1 MTYSLFSASLEGSIE
16 LGFRRPTAPGRP
28 ISPGP
33 GPTPGRRPTT
43 GTPSTAPTDD
53 FSANTG
59 TTGSIAPGG
68 LVSGVINAPAD
79 SDWFAITLQAGRS
92 YTINLRGVSLSD
104 PILAVR
110 DSQGS
115 FLVENDDTIPD
126 TNLNSRLQFSPK
138 SSGTYFLDVRGFG
151 NLTGSYQ
158 LQVEDTSQAT
168 PSPGAG
174 FQIDI
179 DYSGDP
185 RYLPIF
191 QAAAARWQQVI
202 TADLPDVNGI
212 DDLLITVNVGDI
224 DGSGGT
230 LGFAGPDSFRSAA
243 LGGLPLTGST
253 TLDSAD
259 LASLEVLGILDDT
272 VLHEFG
278 HILGIGTIWDRKGL
292 RSGSDYTGVN
302 ARREYQ
308 SLGGQNSFV
317 PLETNGGPG
326 TALGH
331 WSEDVFDNELMTGF
345 INRQANPLSKLTIGS
360 LQDLGYSVNYN
371 VADSYA
377 LPSAV
382 RSSSAPVSVP
392 GTNDM
397 LLNSLQGCYCAT
409 CAGFS
414 IPGSDLAQFANEVAG
429 STVKSTDAFSDQQ
442 SLSNGGQSTVF
453 TTKGVV
459 LVLPSYLTNQELVET
474 GIPRDSS
481 TVEPTY
487 GFFDNNPLSIV

>member
-1 MTYSLFSASLEGSIE
+1 MTYSLFSAPIETSLV

-28 ISPGP
+28 RPPGG
-33 GPTPGRRPTT
+33 GPTTGRRPTT
-43 GTPSTAPTDD
+43 SPPAPAPSDD
-53 FSANTG
+53 FSADISTN
-59 TTGSIAPGG
+59 GSIAPGG
-68 LVSGVINAPAD
+68 VVTGIINAPAD
-79 SDWFAITLQAGRS
+79 SDWFAIALQAGRS
-92 YTINLRGVSLSD
+92 YTINLNGVSLSD
-104 PILAVR
+104 PILTIR
-110 DSQGS
+110 DSRGS
-115 FLVENDDTIPD
+115 FLVDNDDINPD
-126 TNLNSRLQFSPK
+126 SNLNSQLRFTPNA
-138 SSGTYFLDVRGFG
+138 SGTYFLDVRGFG

-158 LQVEDTSQAT
+158 LQVEEVTQPT
-168 PSPGAG
+168 PVPQAG

-179 DYSGDP
+179 DYTGDP
-185 RYLPIF
+185 RYLPVF

-212 DDLLITVNVGDI
+212 DDLLITVNVGAI

-259 LASLEVLGILDDT
+259 LASLEAIGILDDT

-308 SLGGQNSFV
+308 ALGGQSSFV

-345 INRQANPLSKLTIGS
+345 INRQSNPLTKLTIGS

-371 VADSYA
+371 VADAYS
-377 LPSAV
+377 LPSAA
-382 RSSSAPVSVP
+382 RSISGPVP
-392 GTNDM
+392 GPATDDR

-414 IPGSDLAQFANEVAG
+414 MPGTDLAKFASEVATSSAKSIDVSSDKL
-429 STVKSTDAFSDQQ
+429 STSNSDQFTA
-442 SLSNGGQSTVF
+442 L
-453 TTKGVV
+453 TTKGVS
-459 LVLPSYLTNQELVET
+459 LVLPSFLTSQDLVDTGSRELANFAT
-474 GIPRDSS
+474 
-481 TVEPTY
+481 TY
-487 GFFDNNPLSIV
+487 SLFDNNPPIA